1 MTEKVKKNHSISM
14 STRWTALFFVSIAMF
29 VGYFIADVMS
39 PLQDKLA
46 EVLLWKSSDFGLFNG
61 SYAWFNVFLFFIIF
75 GGFILDKK
83 GVRFTGIMS
92 IFVMIL
98 GTGIIYWAITT
109 HALDGQI
116 WLWNYPAQ
124 VWLASIGYAIFGV
137 GIEIAGITT
146 STIVVKWFK
155 GKSLAFAMGMQL
167 SLARLGTTLAMSAPL
182 LIISYTG
189 KLNSPL
195 FVSLIMLCL
204 GLIAFIIFSIMD
216 KRFDTLVAADN
227 IEKNVEPEEEFRI
240 KDFLLVIKNKAWW
253 YIAILCVLFYSG
265 VFPFLKFSVNL
276 LTNKFGVDA
285 EFAGYISGLLPFGC
299 ILLTPIFGGI
309 YDKKGKGATIMIIG
323 SVILFL
329 AHLLFALPFI
339 KEWYFAIILV
349 VMIGISFSL
358 VPCAMWPS
366 VPKIIPSKLLGT
378 AYAGIFWLQNL
389 VALLILPTLLG
400 IILDKYCITGYK
412 DNVPTYDYT
421 IPMIIFMCFGILA
434 ILFAFLLKVE
444 DKKKGYGLELPN
456 IQK

>member
-1 MTEKVKKNHSISM
+1 
-14 STRWTALFFVSIAMF
+14 
-29 VGYFIADVMS
+29 
-39 PLQDKLA
+39 
-46 EVLLWKSSDFGLFNG
+46 
-61 SYAWFNVFLFFIIF
+61 
-75 GGFILDKK
+75 
-83 GVRFTGIMS
+83 
-92 IFVMIL
+92 MIERP
-98 GTGIIYWAITT
+98 
-109 HALDGQI
+109 DQ
-116 WLWNYPAQ
+116 
-124 VWLASIGYAIFGV
+124 
-137 GIEIAGITT
+137 
-146 STIVVKWFK
+146 
-155 GKSLAFAMGMQL
+155 
-167 SLARLGTTLAMSAPL
+167 
-182 LIISYTG
+182 
-189 KLNSPL
+189 
-195 FVSLIMLCL
+195 
-204 GLIAFIIFSIMD
+204 
-216 KRFDTLVAADN
+216 
-227 IEKNVEPEEEFRI
+227 EPEEAFQVSDVWNI
-240 KDFLLVIKNKAWW
+240 ITNKGWW